1 MIFFRKATAS
11 AIDAGGSRGMSDTKG
26 DCASGDDG
34 TLLLCC
40 TSTFDAS
47 GMKDERRGDV
57 SSSV

>member
-1 MIFFRKATAS
+1 
-11 AIDAGGSRGMSDTKG
+11 MSDTKG
-26 DCASGDDG
+26 DCASGDSG

-57 SSSV
+57 SGSV